1 MHGARGLVAGIAL
14 LLLTRCGGTPLRS
27 SPVIGWA
34 LGSDQL
40 TGELPAGD
48 RWLVVLPMQPSMGG
62 PRGVLRRCLPATGFL
77 PAPTPDPRI
86 FFQVNG
92 QIYVRRAPGE
102 DPVLL
107 AGSDPALGLTRLL
120 AFDKHASPLEMLV
133 AAKPEGATTEQLWLL
148 TLEDRAIKEARL
160 VTEDRVFPG
169 QEAFFAA
176 YNAPRCLEGGLR
188 CLSSSFDG
196 QASYVDVEEKR
207 GQSRVTLQ
215 KLGDVRVADLA
226 WAAPDGSSVYLL
238 VPCR

>member
-1 MHGARGLVAGIAL
+1 M
-14 LLLTRCGGTPLRS
+14 
-27 SPVIGWA
+27 IGWA

-48 RWLVVLPMQPSMGG
+48 RWLVILPMPPSMGA
-62 PRGVLRRCLPATGFL
+62 PRGVLPKCVPATAFL
-77 PAPTPDPRI
+77 PAPAPDPRI
-86 FFQVNG
+86 FFQING
-92 QIYVRRAPGE
+92 QLHVRRAPGE
-102 DPVLL
+102 EPVLL

-160 VTEDRVFPG
+160 VTEERGFPG
-169 QEAFFAA
+169 QESQEAFFAA
-176 YNAPRCLEGGLR
+176 YSAPRCLEGGLR

-196 QASYVDVEEKR
+196 QMSYVDVEEKR
-207 GQSRVTLQ
+207 GQGRVTLQ
-215 KLGDVRVADLA
+215 KLGETRVADLA

>member
-1 MHGARGLVAGIAL
+1 VRALRLLAVVASL
-14 LLLTRCGGTPLRS
+14 LLSSCGGTPLRS
-27 SPVIGWA
+27 SAVIGWA

-48 RWLVVLPMQPSMGG
+48 RWLVVLPMAPPFGRPQ
-62 PRGVLRRCLPATGFL
+62 GVLPKCVSATGFL
-77 PAPTPDPRI
+77 PAPAPDPRI
-86 FFQVNG
+86 FLQING

-102 DPVLL
+102 EPVLL
-107 AGSDPALGLTRLL
+107 SGSDPALGLTRLL

-133 AAKPEGATTEQLWLL
+133 AAKPEGAATEQLWQL
-148 TLEDRAIKEARL
+148 TLEERAIKEARL
-160 VTEDRVFPG
+160 ITLDRGFPS

-215 KLGDVRVADLA
+215 KLGEVRVADLA
-226 WAAPDGSSVYLL
+226 WAAPDGSSLYLL